1 MNFAVYLPNNPEK
14 SPVLIYLSG
23 LTCTEQNVITKSGF
37 QKLASE
43 LNIAVVCP
51 DTSPRGLNLPGED
64 DSWDFGTGAGFYL
77 NATKEPYD
85 KNYKMEDY
93 VTEELIG
100 LLNTEFSDKVDT
112 SKMAIT
118 GHSMGGHG
126 ALTLFLKNP
135 DLFTSCSAF
144 SPIVN
149 PLKCPWGEKAFNGYL
164 KNGIDE
170 AKESGYDA
178 CELLKEFHHGKR
190 GTILIDQ
197 GLNDNFY
204 ENQLLSKNILDAG
217 KENKNGSKL
226 EVNLRLHEGY
236 DHSYYF
242 ISSFMD
248 DHLRHHAKY
257 F

>member
-1 MNFAVYLPNNPEK
+1 
-14 SPVLIYLSG
+14 
-23 LTCTEQNVITKSGF
+23 
-37 QKLASE
+37 
-43 LNIAVVCP
+43 
-51 DTSPRGLNLPGED
+51 
-64 DSWDFGTGAGFYL
+64 
-77 NATKEPYD
+77 
-85 KNYKMEDY
+85 
-93 VTEELIG
+93 
-100 LLNTEFSDKVDT
+100 
-112 SKMAIT
+112 
-118 GHSMGGHG
+118 MGGHG

-178 CELLKEFHHGKR
+178 CELLKEFNHGKT

-204 ENQLLSKNILDAG
+204 ENQLLTKNILDAG